1 MYVCYIDESGDT
13 SPLKDDKAQ
22 PAFIINGIIVPQAR
36 IYRITQDFLSLKQ
49 AFNPKALP
57 STSPRL
63 DWIRQEVKGSDLR
76 KEAVSPSHRKQRYAI
91 GFFDKVLD
99 LLEKHDTCLVGRV
112 FVKEPGIHVNHAS
125 IYNHSLQY
133 ICSHFEHYLDLK
145 QSPGIAVIDSRS
157 PAQNII
163 ASHSI
168 FTQKHK
174 AGSDAYPHLME
185 VPSFGHSDNHAG
197 LQLAD
202 LICSAF
208 LWPMAMHAYCEGHIT
223 SIHIVNGY
231 WQIGARY
238 GTRIKRMQHRYQL
251 ANGHWDGGISVSD
264 RLGRQSGSLLFK
276 AAPPPAP

>member
-1 MYVCYIDESGDT
+1 MYVCYVDESGDT
-13 SPLKDDKAQ
+13 SCLKDDKAQ
-22 PAFIINGIIVPQAR
+22 PAFIISGIIVPQAR
-36 IYRITQDFLSLKQ
+36 IYRITQDFLTLKQ
-49 AFNPKALP
+49 TFNPRALP
-57 STSPRL
+57 SAAPRL

-76 KEAVSPSHRKQRYAI
+76 KEAISTSHRKQRYAI
-91 GFFDKVLD
+91 GLLDKVID
-99 LLEKHDTCLVGRV
+99 LLERHEVCVVGRV
-112 FVKEPGIHVNHAS
+112 FVKERSIPVNHAS

-133 ICSHFEHYLDLK
+133 ICSHFEHFLDVK
-145 QSPGIAVIDSRS
+145 QSPGIAIIDSRS

-163 ASHSI
+163 SSHSI

-174 AGSDAYPHLME
+174 AGGDAYPHLME

-208 LWPMAMHAYCEGHIT
+208 LWPMAMHAYCEGQIT
-223 SIHIVNGY
+223 SLHIIPGY

-251 ANGHWDGGISVSD
+251 ASGHWDGGISVSD
-264 RLGRQSGSLLFK
+264 RLGRRPGSLLFQGT
-276 AAPPPAP
+276 PTPAP